1 MSAARLETFLQTHRR
16 ARPPSGDGVR
26 FVELPQATL
35 RVRVAGT
42 GPVALVIVPDPPNVI
57 EHYDRLIALLAP
69 HLRVVCCEAPGFG
82 FSRPAPGF
90 DFSPASQAASMA
102 ALLARLALGP
112 YLLAFPCFAGLVAV
126 QLAAEHPELVNGL
139 VIVQTPAWS
148 EALGWKLVER
158 DDDAAEQQ
166 QRQEQAVGAGERGL
180 RSQGPGHGQPDSRER
195 QRPEEQPDHDERC
208 AGASRRSPSE
218 ERQRHREEHGELN
231 DLDDQDGE
239 HLRADQAGS
248 WKRRAAEELQHPVVA
263 FIGRCDSEV
272 DERRRDDGQRQDAGQ
287 QEVDRPTGRYRHD

>member
-148 EALGWKLVER
+148 EALGWVRRIDRRGLLQTPWLGQLAMSFGKRRVAR
-158 DDDAAEQQ
+158 GWYRAALPP
-166 QRQEQAVGAGERGL
+166 GADPAPFLAPALAAFERGGAYCL
-180 RSQGPGHGQPDSRER
+180 ASAFQAACRTPAPRLGPVRQPALVVWGGADRTHRRTDKRSILEYVPRADWVDFAAAGHFPDL
-195 QRPEEQPDHDERC
+195 EQPERFRDEVLHFLAR
-208 AGASRRSPSE
+208 
-218 ERQRHREEHGELN
+218 
-231 DLDDQDGE
+231 
-239 HLRADQAGS
+239 
-248 WKRRAAEELQHPVVA
+248 
-263 FIGRCDSEV
+263 
-272 DERRRDDGQRQDAGQ
+272 
-287 QEVDRPTGRYRHD
+287 

>member
-26 FVELPQATL
+26 FVELQQATL

-90 DFSPASQAASMA
+90 DFSPASQAASMG

-148 EALGWKLVER
+148 EALGWVRRIDRRGLLQTPWLGQLAMSFGKRRVAR
-158 DDDAAEQQ
+158 GWYRAALPP
-166 QRQEQAVGAGERGL
+166 GADPAPFLAPALAAFERGGAYCL
-180 RSQGPGHGQPDSRER
+180 ASAFQAACSTPAPRLGPVRQPALVVWGGADRTHRRTDKRSILEYVPRADWVDFAAAGHFPDL
-195 QRPEEQPDHDERC
+195 EQPERFRDELRHFLARC
-208 AGASRRSPSE
+208 
-218 ERQRHREEHGELN
+218 
-231 DLDDQDGE
+231 
-239 HLRADQAGS
+239 
-248 WKRRAAEELQHPVVA
+248 
-263 FIGRCDSEV
+263 
-272 DERRRDDGQRQDAGQ
+272 
-287 QEVDRPTGRYRHD
+287 

>member
-148 EALGWKLVER
+148 EALGWVRRIDRRGLLQTPWLGQLAMSFGKRRVAR
-158 DDDAAEQQ
+158 GWYRAALPP
-166 QRQEQAVGAGERGL
+166 GADPAPFLAPALAAFERGGAYCL
-180 RSQGPGHGQPDSRER
+180 ASAFQAACRTPAPRLGPVRQPALVVWGGADRTHRRTDKRSILEYVPRADWVDFAAAGHFPDL
-195 QRPEEQPDHDERC
+195 EQPERFRDELRHFLARC
-208 AGASRRSPSE
+208 
-218 ERQRHREEHGELN
+218 
-231 DLDDQDGE
+231 
-239 HLRADQAGS
+239 
-248 WKRRAAEELQHPVVA
+248 
-263 FIGRCDSEV
+263 
-272 DERRRDDGQRQDAGQ
+272 
-287 QEVDRPTGRYRHD
+287 

>member
-148 EALGWKLVER
+148 EALGWVRRIDRRGLLQTPWLGQLAMSFGKRRVAR
-158 DDDAAEQQ
+158 GWYRAALPP
-166 QRQEQAVGAGERGL
+166 GADPAPFLAPALAAFERGGAYCL
-180 RSQGPGHGQPDSRER
+180 ASAFQAACRTPAPRLGPVRQPALVVWGGADRTHRRTDKRSILEYVPRADWVDFAAAGHFPDL
-195 QRPEEQPDHDERC
+195 EQPERFRDELLHFLARC
-208 AGASRRSPSE
+208 
-218 ERQRHREEHGELN
+218 
-231 DLDDQDGE
+231 
-239 HLRADQAGS
+239 
-248 WKRRAAEELQHPVVA
+248 
-263 FIGRCDSEV
+263 
-272 DERRRDDGQRQDAGQ
+272 
-287 QEVDRPTGRYRHD
+287 

>member
-148 EALGWKLVER
+148 EALGWVRRIDRRGLLQTPWLGQLAMSFGKRRVAR
-158 DDDAAEQQ
+158 GWYRAALPP
-166 QRQEQAVGAGERGL
+166 GADPAPFLAPALAAFERGGAYCQASAFQAACRTPAPRL
-180 RSQGPGHGQPDSRER
+180 GPVRQPALVVWGGADRTHRRTDKRSILEYVPRADWVDFAAAGHFPDL
-195 QRPEEQPDHDERC
+195 EQPERFRDELRHFLARC
-208 AGASRRSPSE
+208 
-218 ERQRHREEHGELN
+218 
-231 DLDDQDGE
+231 
-239 HLRADQAGS
+239 
-248 WKRRAAEELQHPVVA
+248 
-263 FIGRCDSEV
+263 
-272 DERRRDDGQRQDAGQ
+272 
-287 QEVDRPTGRYRHD
+287 

>member
-139 VIVQTPAWS
+139 VVVQTPAWS
-148 EALGWKLVER
+148 EALGWVRRIDRRGLLQTPWLGQLAMSFGKRRVAR
-158 DDDAAEQQ
+158 GWYRAALPP
-166 QRQEQAVGAGERGL
+166 GADPAPFLAPALAAFERGGAYCL
-180 RSQGPGHGQPDSRER
+180 ASAFQAACRTPAPRLGPVRQPALVVWGGADRTHRRTDKRSILEYVPRADWVDFAAAGHFPDL
-195 QRPEEQPDHDERC
+195 EQPERFRDEVLHFLAR
-208 AGASRRSPSE
+208 
-218 ERQRHREEHGELN
+218 
-231 DLDDQDGE
+231 
-239 HLRADQAGS
+239 
-248 WKRRAAEELQHPVVA
+248 
-263 FIGRCDSEV
+263 
-272 DERRRDDGQRQDAGQ
+272 
-287 QEVDRPTGRYRHD
+287 

>member
-148 EALGWKLVER
+148 EALGWVRRIDRRGLLQTPWLGQLAMSFGKRRVARGWYRAALPPGADPAPFLVPALAAFER
-158 DDDAAEQQ
+158 GGAYCLASAFQAACRTPAPRLGPV
-166 QRQEQAVGAGERGL
+166 RQPALVVWGGADRTHRRTDKRSILAYAPHADWAEFEGAG
-180 RSQGPGHGQPDSRER
+180 HFPDL
-195 QRPEEQPDHDERC
+195 EQPERFRDEVLHFLAR
-208 AGASRRSPSE
+208 
-218 ERQRHREEHGELN
+218 
-231 DLDDQDGE
+231 
-239 HLRADQAGS
+239 
-248 WKRRAAEELQHPVVA
+248 
-263 FIGRCDSEV
+263 
-272 DERRRDDGQRQDAGQ
+272 
-287 QEVDRPTGRYRHD
+287 

>member
-148 EALGWKLVER
+148 EALGWVRRIDRRGLLQTPWLGQLAMSFGKRRVARGWYRAALPPGADPAPFLAPALAAFERGGAYCLASAFQAACRTPAPRLGPVRQPALVVWGGADR
-158 DDDAAEQQ
+158 THRRTDKRSILAYAPHADWAEF
-166 QRQEQAVGAGERGL
+166 EGAG
-180 RSQGPGHGQPDSRER
+180 HFPDL
-195 QRPEEQPDHDERC
+195 EQPERFRDEVLHFLAR
-208 AGASRRSPSE
+208 
-218 ERQRHREEHGELN
+218 
-231 DLDDQDGE
+231 
-239 HLRADQAGS
+239 
-248 WKRRAAEELQHPVVA
+248 
-263 FIGRCDSEV
+263 
-272 DERRRDDGQRQDAGQ
+272 
-287 QEVDRPTGRYRHD
+287 

>member
-148 EALGWKLVER
+148 EALGWVR
-158 DDDAAEQQ
+158 RID
-166 QRQEQAVGAGERGL
+166 RRGL
-180 RSQGPGHGQPDSRER
+180 LQTPWLGQLAMSF
-195 QRPEEQPDHDERC
+195 
-208 AGASRRSPSE
+208 G
-218 ERQRHREEHGELN
+218 
-231 DLDDQDGE
+231 
-239 HLRADQAGS
+239 
-248 WKRRAAEELQHPVVA
+248 KRRAARGWYRAALPPGADPAPFLAPALAAFERGGAYCLASAFQAACRTPAPRLGPVRQPALVVWGGADRTHRRTDKRSILEYVPRADWVDFAAAGHFPDLEQPERFRDELRHFLA
-263 FIGRCDSEV
+263 RC
-272 DERRRDDGQRQDAGQ
+272 
-287 QEVDRPTGRYRHD
+287 

>member
-112 YLLAFPCFAGLVAV
+112 YLLAFPCFAGLVAAK
-126 QLAAEHPELVNGL
+126 LASDRPELVRGL
-139 VIVQTPAWS
+139 CFVQTAAWS
-148 EALGWKLVER
+148 EELGWVRRIDRRGLMQTPWLGQLATSLGKRRVAR
-158 DDDAAEQQ
+158 AWYRAALPP
-166 QRQEQAVGAGERGL
+166 GADPAPFLAPALAAFERGGAYCL
-180 RSQGPGHGQPDSRER
+180 ASAFQAACRTPAPRLGPVRQPALVVWGGADRTHRRTDKRSILEYVPRADWVDFAAAGHFPDL
-195 QRPEEQPDHDERC
+195 EQPERFRDELRHFLARC
-208 AGASRRSPSE
+208 
-218 ERQRHREEHGELN
+218 
-231 DLDDQDGE
+231 
-239 HLRADQAGS
+239 
-248 WKRRAAEELQHPVVA
+248 
-263 FIGRCDSEV
+263 
-272 DERRRDDGQRQDAGQ
+272 
-287 QEVDRPTGRYRHD
+287 

>member
-26 FVELPQATL
+26 FVELQQATL

-148 EALGWKLVER
+148 EALGWVRRIDRRGLLQTPWLGQLAMSFGKRRVAR
-158 DDDAAEQQ
+158 GWYRAALPP
-166 QRQEQAVGAGERGL
+166 GADPAPFLAPALAAFERGGAYCL
-180 RSQGPGHGQPDSRER
+180 ASAFQAACRTPAPRLGPVRQPALVVWGGADRTHRRTDKRSILEYVPRADWVDFAAAGHFPDL
-195 QRPEEQPDHDERC
+195 EQPERFRDELRHFLARC
-208 AGASRRSPSE
+208 
-218 ERQRHREEHGELN
+218 
-231 DLDDQDGE
+231 
-239 HLRADQAGS
+239 
-248 WKRRAAEELQHPVVA
+248 
-263 FIGRCDSEV
+263 
-272 DERRRDDGQRQDAGQ
+272 
-287 QEVDRPTGRYRHD
+287 

>member
-1 MSAARLETFLQTHRR
+1 MSAARLETLLQTHRR

-148 EALGWKLVER
+148 EALGWVRRIDRRGLLQTPWLGQLAMSFGKRRVAR
-158 DDDAAEQQ
+158 GWYRAALPP
-166 QRQEQAVGAGERGL
+166 GADPAPFLAPALAAFERGGAYCL
-180 RSQGPGHGQPDSRER
+180 ASAFQAACRTPAPRLGPVRQPALVVWGGADRTHRRTDKRSILEYVPRADWVDFAAAGHFPDL
-195 QRPEEQPDHDERC
+195 EQPERFRDELLHFLARC
-208 AGASRRSPSE
+208 
-218 ERQRHREEHGELN
+218 
-231 DLDDQDGE
+231 
-239 HLRADQAGS
+239 
-248 WKRRAAEELQHPVVA
+248 
-263 FIGRCDSEV
+263 
-272 DERRRDDGQRQDAGQ
+272 
-287 QEVDRPTGRYRHD
+287 

>member
-90 DFSPASQAASMA
+90 DFGLASQAATMA

-148 EALGWKLVER
+148 EALGWVRRIDRRGLLQTPWLGQLAMSFGKRRVAR
-158 DDDAAEQQ
+158 GWYRAALPP
-166 QRQEQAVGAGERGL
+166 GADPAPFLAPALAAFERGGAYCL
-180 RSQGPGHGQPDSRER
+180 ASAFQAACRTPAPRLGPVRQPALVVWGGADRTHRRTDKRSILEYVPRADWVDFAAAGHFPDL
-195 QRPEEQPDHDERC
+195 EQPERFRDELRHFLARC
-208 AGASRRSPSE
+208 
-218 ERQRHREEHGELN
+218 
-231 DLDDQDGE
+231 
-239 HLRADQAGS
+239 
-248 WKRRAAEELQHPVVA
+248 
-263 FIGRCDSEV
+263 
-272 DERRRDDGQRQDAGQ
+272 
-287 QEVDRPTGRYRHD
+287 

>member
-148 EALGWKLVER
+148 EALGWVRRIDRRGLLQTPWLGQLAMSFGKRRVAR
-158 DDDAAEQQ
+158 GWYRAALPP
-166 QRQEQAVGAGERGL
+166 GADPAPFLAPALAAFERGGAYCL
-180 RSQGPGHGQPDSRER
+180 ASAFQAACRTPAPRLGPVRQPALVVWGGADRTHRRTDKRSILEYVPRADWVDFAAAGHFPDL
-195 QRPEEQPDHDERC
+195 EQPERFRDELL
-208 AGASRRSPSE
+208 
-218 ERQRHREEHGELN
+218 HFL
-231 DLDDQDGE
+231 
-239 HLRADQAGS
+239 
-248 WKRRAAEELQHPVVA
+248 KV
-263 FIGRCDSEV
+263 
-272 DERRRDDGQRQDAGQ
+272 
-287 QEVDRPTGRYRHD
+287 

>member
-102 ALLARLALGP
+102 ALLARLPLGP

-148 EALGWKLVER
+148 EALGWVRRIDRRGLLQTPWLGQLAMSFGKRRVAR
-158 DDDAAEQQ
+158 GWYRAALPP
-166 QRQEQAVGAGERGL
+166 GADPAPFLAPALAAFERGGAYCL
-180 RSQGPGHGQPDSRER
+180 ASAFQAACRTPAPRLGPVRQPALVVWGGADRTHRRTDKRSILEYVPRADWVDFAAAGHFPDL
-195 QRPEEQPDHDERC
+195 EQPERFRDELRHFLARC
-208 AGASRRSPSE
+208 
-218 ERQRHREEHGELN
+218 
-231 DLDDQDGE
+231 
-239 HLRADQAGS
+239 
-248 WKRRAAEELQHPVVA
+248 
-263 FIGRCDSEV
+263 
-272 DERRRDDGQRQDAGQ
+272 
-287 QEVDRPTGRYRHD
+287 

>member
-148 EALGWKLVER
+148 EALGWVRRIDRRGLLQTPWLGQLAMSLAR
-158 DDDAAEQQ
+158 GWYRAALPP
-166 QRQEQAVGAGERGL
+166 GADPAPFLAPALAAFERGGAYCL
-180 RSQGPGHGQPDSRER
+180 ASAFQAACRTPAPRLGPVRQPALVVWGGADRTHRRTDKRSILEYVPRADWVDFAAAGHFPDL
-195 QRPEEQPDHDERC
+195 EQPERFRDELRHFLARC
-208 AGASRRSPSE
+208 
-218 ERQRHREEHGELN
+218 
-231 DLDDQDGE
+231 
-239 HLRADQAGS
+239 
-248 WKRRAAEELQHPVVA
+248 
-263 FIGRCDSEV
+263 
-272 DERRRDDGQRQDAGQ
+272 
-287 QEVDRPTGRYRHD
+287 

>member
-1 MSAARLETFLQTHRR
+1 MSAARLETLLQTHRR

-148 EALGWKLVER
+148 EALGWVRRIDRRGLLQTPWLGQLAMSFGKRRVAR
-158 DDDAAEQQ
+158 GWYRAALPP
-166 QRQEQAVGAGERGL
+166 GADPAPFLAPALAAFERGGTYCL
-180 RSQGPGHGQPDSRER
+180 ASAFQAACRTPAPRLGPVRQPALVVWGGADRTHRRTDKRSILEYVPRADWVDFAAAGHFPDL
-195 QRPEEQPDHDERC
+195 EQPERFRDELRHFLARC
-208 AGASRRSPSE
+208 
-218 ERQRHREEHGELN
+218 
-231 DLDDQDGE
+231 
-239 HLRADQAGS
+239 
-248 WKRRAAEELQHPVVA
+248 
-263 FIGRCDSEV
+263 
-272 DERRRDDGQRQDAGQ
+272 
-287 QEVDRPTGRYRHD
+287 

>member
-1 MSAARLETFLQTHRR
+1 MSAARLETLLQTHRR

-148 EALGWKLVER
+148 EALGWVRRIDRRGLLQTPWLGQLAMSFGKRRVAR
-158 DDDAAEQQ
+158 GWYRAALPP
-166 QRQEQAVGAGERGL
+166 GADPAPFLAPALAAFERGGAYCL
-180 RSQGPGHGQPDSRER
+180 ASAFQAACRTPAPRLGPVRQPALVVWGGADRTHRRTDKRSILEYVPRADWVDFAAAGHFPDL
-195 QRPEEQPDHDERC
+195 EQPERFRDELRHFLARC
-208 AGASRRSPSE
+208 
-218 ERQRHREEHGELN
+218 
-231 DLDDQDGE
+231 
-239 HLRADQAGS
+239 
-248 WKRRAAEELQHPVVA
+248 
-263 FIGRCDSEV
+263 
-272 DERRRDDGQRQDAGQ
+272 
-287 QEVDRPTGRYRHD
+287 